1 MARIGI
7 AVVLVIALVG
17 GYFYLQ
23 NTQTP
28 EPPNDENQAM
38 QESEENMQ
46 VQGES
51 DEETKT
57 YTLSEISGHDNED
70 SCWIAIESKVY
81 DVTDFISSHPG
92 GEAILMGCGSD
103 ATELYNDRP
112 NESGAHSDRA
122 RSLLPDYYIGELE

>member
-1 MARIGI
+1 MLRII
-7 AVVLVIALVG
+7 AVLILIVGLAG

-23 NTQTP
+23 NTQAP
-28 EPPNDENQAM
+28 EPPNEMNRTT
-38 QESEENMQ
+38 QESVENMK
-46 VQGES
+46 VQGET

-57 YTLSEISGHDNED
+57 YTLSEISSHDNEE
-70 SCWIAIESKVY
+70 SCWIAIEGKVY

-112 NESGAHSDRA
+112 NGSGAHSDRA